1 MVYEADKRRCFG
13 RKIGGEF
20 WAYLSRQAWM
30 ICSPGTMTRRAFSL
44 SSLTTMFWL
53 MTKGGLS
60 VTSKE
65 RAARALSEIKK
76 LATFGKRYGN

>member
-1 MVYEADKRRCFG
+1 
-13 RKIGGEF
+13 
-20 WAYLSRQAWM
+20 
-30 ICSPGTMTRRAFSL
+30 
-44 SSLTTMFWL
+44 MFWL